1 MSEQKRL
8 FLAIFICLAILL
20 VWQQFFVPKRPPRQ
34 LKEPPKIEQPQA
46 QRRPSEPLPAAPSPK
61 AEPTALEAQAKRVVV
76 DTGLAEAI
84 FTTRGAALEAF
95 LLKNYRNPDGTPLNL
110 VPEEADGERILPLY
124 LEFGSLTDNV
134 NSAIYEVNTEK
145 LPLSPER
152 LEGSLTFRYSDGK
165 GISVLKRLTF
175 HYGRYLMD
183 VEIEVIVPKGEL
195 GSGDYHVLWG
205 PGLGKEKKIKGR
217 GRGWYSEGPVS
228 YVNGKRIED
237 KLKEGDARIV
247 HRGELSWTGLQN
259 KYYLAAFMPKEK
271 ATESLIE
278 KRDGTLAIG
287 LSLAYGSRSSFYLY
301 AGPKESDRLKDAGQN
316 LSEAI
321 NYGWFNIVAK
331 PLLYLLK
338 FFYGIVGNWGWAIVI
353 LTAFIRILFY
363 PLTHKSMKSM
373 QEMQKLQPKMKRIR
387 EIYKND
393 RQRMNQE
400 MMALYREHKV
410 NPMGGCLPMLLQI
423 PVFFALYQVL
433 LQTIELRGA
442 PFMLWIKD
450 LSAQDPYQISTI
462 LMGLSMFFQQRLT
475 PAAGDPSQAKMM
487 LAMPVVFTAM
497 FIIYPVPSGLVV
509 YWLINNVLSIGQQL
523 IMLRQG
529 KLGVPVKR

>member
-1 MSEQKRL
+1 MDEQKRL
-8 FLAIFICLAILL
+8 FLAIGLSLVILL
-20 VWQQFFVPKRPPRQ
+20 VWQYFFLPKRPPRQ
-34 LKEPPKIEQPQA
+34 VKKPPKIEKPQAERRAPQPQ
-46 QRRPSEPLPAAPSPK
+46 PAAP
-61 AEPTALEAQAKRVVV
+61 AREAGPFRQEVRAKRVTV
-76 DTGLAEAI
+76 DLGPVEAI
-84 FTTRGAALEAF
+84 FTSRGAALEAL
-95 LLKNYRNPDGTPLNL
+95 LLKNYRNPDGSPLDL
-110 VPEEADGERILPLY
+110 VLKKGGRERILPLQ
-124 LEFGSLTDNV
+124 LELGSLSDKV
-134 NSAIYEVNTEK
+134 NSALYEASTEN
-145 LPLSPER
+145 LALTPER
-152 LEGSLTFRYSDGK
+152 PQGSLTFRYGDGK
-165 GISVLKRLTF
+165 GLSVLKRLTF
-175 HYGRYLMD
+175 HYNRYLID
-183 VEIEVIVPKGEL
+183 VETEVIVPKGDL
-195 GSGDYHVLWG
+195 GGREYRVLWG

-228 YVNGKRIED
+228 YVNGKRMEA
-237 KLKEGDARIV
+237 KPEEGKPPIV

-259 KYYLAAFMPKEK
+259 KYYLAAFIPREK
-271 ATESLIE
+271 LTESHIR
-278 KRDGTLAIG
+278 KRDGTLTVG
-287 LSLAYGSRSSFYLY
+287 LSLPYARKASFSLY
-301 AGPKESDRLKDAGQN
+301 AGPKESDRLKRAGNN

-321 NYGWFNIVAK
+321 DYGWFSFVAK

-338 FFYGIVGNWGWAIVI
+338 LFYSMVGNWGWAIVI

-433 LQTIELRGA
+433 LQTIELREA
-442 PFMLWIKD
+442 PFIWWIKD
-450 LSAQDPYQISTI
+450 LSAQDPYHISTI
-462 LMGLSMFFQQRLT
+462 LMGLSMLLQQKLT
-475 PAAGDPSQAKMM
+475 PTGTDPAQAKMM
-487 LAMPVVFTAM
+487 LAMPIIFTLM

-529 KLGVPVKR
+529 KLTVPAKG